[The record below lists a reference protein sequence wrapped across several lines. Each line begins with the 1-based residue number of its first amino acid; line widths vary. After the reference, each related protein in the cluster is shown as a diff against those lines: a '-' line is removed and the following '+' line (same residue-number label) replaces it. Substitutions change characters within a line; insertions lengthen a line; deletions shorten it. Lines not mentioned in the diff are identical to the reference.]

1 MIKEPKEALAE
12 QNILL
17 FDGECILCNGFVRF
31 LLARDKQAKFRFA
44 ALQSAIGQKLLLE
57 QHLSTTDMNSV
68 VLIQNNKHYLKSKAA
83 LMVLKEFG
91 GVWKLFIVFLLVP
104 RPIRDF
110 LYDIV
115 AKNRYRWFGKMDAC
129 VLPSEEEK
137 GRFLGE

>member
-1 MIKEPKEALAE
+1 MSKEPKEALAE

-17 FDGECILCNGFVRF
+17 FDGVCILCNGFVRF

-44 ALQSAIGQKLLLE
+44 PLQSAIGQKLLAE
-57 QHLSTTDMNSV
+57 QHLSTTDLTSV

-83 LMVLKEFG
+83 LMVLKELG
-91 GVWKLFIVFLLVP
+91 GVWKLFTVFLLVP

-129 VLPSEEEK
+129 ILPNEEEK
-137 GRFLGE
+137 GRFLEE